1 MDGGHDGMPPQAV
14 TQQPCV
20 QEALPPSM
28 PQKPEIIKVT
38 FNKVK
43 GSIGLSIVA
52 AKVCLLVY
60 CIRI

>member
-1 MDGGHDGMPPQAV
+1 MDVGRDGVPGQVMTPQSHI
-14 TQQPCV
+14 

-52 AKVCLLVY
+52 AKVSMLMY
-60 CIRI
+60 YF

>member
-1 MDGGHDGMPPQAV
+1 MDGGPDGLPPQAR
-14 TQQPCV
+14 TPQPRV
-20 QEALPPSM
+20 QETLPPSM

-52 AKVCLLVY
+52 AKVC
-60 CIRI
+60 